1 MAIHL
6 ARLLPAAS
14 SDLPGQR
21 RRIAPAARRRR
32 VSLHGLAPDGVYPA
46 QPVTGL
52 AVRSYRTFS
61 PLPAPVETRLAVC
74 FLRHF
79 PWGCPRRGLP
89 GIPIL
94 WSPDFPLPPSQAMR
108 AAAIR
113 PSDSGRIIG
122 APTGRGQV
130 WVGWAGSSQGGLQ
143 WSQGAMVPEC
153 ESSHPSYLTFRTGG
167 KRWKTNC

>member
-130 WVGWAGSSQGGLQ
+130 GVGWGVRGQGGT
-143 WSQGAMVPEC
+143 WM
-153 ESSHPSYLTFRTGG
+153 
-167 KRWKTNC
+167 RWHLDEVALG

>member
-79 PWGCPRRGLP
+79 PLGCPRRGVP
-89 GIPIL
+89 GILIL
-94 WSPDFPLPPSQAMR
+94 WSPDFPLPPSQAIR

-130 WVGWAGSSQGGLQ
+130 GGAQ
-143 WSQGAMVPEC
+143 WSKGAMVPEC
-153 ESSHPSYLTFRTGG
+153 ESPHPSCLTFRTGG
-167 KRWKTNC
+167 KNGKTIAHHAG

>member
-89 GIPIL
+89 GILIL
-94 WSPDFPLPPSQAMR
+94 WSPDFPLPPSQAIR

-130 WVGWAGSSQGGLQ
+130 GGWGEVACGTFGS
-143 WSQGAMVPEC
+143 V
-153 ESSHPSYLTFRTGG
+153 F
-167 KRWKTNC
+167 